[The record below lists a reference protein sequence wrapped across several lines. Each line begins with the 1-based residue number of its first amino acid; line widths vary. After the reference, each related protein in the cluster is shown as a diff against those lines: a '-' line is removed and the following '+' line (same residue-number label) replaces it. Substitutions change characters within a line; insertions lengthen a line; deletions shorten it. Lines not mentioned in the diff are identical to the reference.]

1 MDLDTTPIVIKPLL
15 TLRQTAAT
23 LHISEVTLRRL
34 VKAGTGPK
42 ARRIGKSL
50 RFREQDVQH
59 FVETK

>member
-1 MDLDTTPIVIKPLL
+1 MEHTTPVIKPLL
-15 TLRQTAAT
+15 TLRQTASA
-23 LHISEVTLRRL
+23 LHISEVTLRRM